1 MNLKNKKMIV
11 VMMLLA
17 FFITTGFTSF
27 GKVPKDVYRVYLKGK
42 SIGLIESKEELE
54 NYINKKQSEIK
65 KQYNVD
71 KVYPPR
77 DLDIVKEKT
86 FSDKLKTTKEI
97 YNEIKDVSPFTISG
111 YIIKIK
117 GLDTTDSEGN
127 KIKGKIQ
134 NIYVLDKQVFID
146 SVDKMVKSFIPE
158 ESYNAFANETQLEIV
173 ETGSIIQNIYIK
185 NEITIKKSTVPVD
198 KKIYQTV

>member
-185 NEITIKKSTVPVD
+185 NEITIKKSTSFIFSSPFL
-198 KKIYQTV
+198 I

>member
-185 NEITIKKSTVPVD
+185 NEITIKKLPKNKLNIVS
-198 KKIYQTV
+198 IFL